1 MVGSSMNARA
11 EGFGG
16 GVMEREEKVFDVAEF
31 LKLLGEV
38 MPTHGTGVV
47 NARIHLRDGIPWA
60 VSVQFHNA
68 EQKAA

>member
-1 MVGSSMNARA
+1 
-11 EGFGG
+11 
-16 GVMEREEKVFDVAEF
+16 MEREEKVFDVAEF

-38 MPTHGTGVV
+38 MPTHATGVV